1 MSPQIIFGTSVA
13 FGLIAWSIVI
23 VRYVWPLLHG
33 QSRTDALRPLL
44 MLHSFRFVGLAFL
57 VTGIVSPDLSAEWA
71 RPAAYG
77 DFIAAVLALLALAAL
92 PSRSGIAL
100 AWIFSVWGGAD
111 LLYAFYQGN
120 RVGLEPGQLGAAY
133 FILTVLVPLLLIT
146 HALAFRILLQRDAV
160 EAVSRSS

>member
-13 FGLIAWSIVI
+13 FGLIAWSIVV

-77 DFIAAVLALLALAAL
+77 DFIAAVLALLALGAL

-133 FILTVLVPLLLIT
+133 FILTVLVPLLLVT
-146 HALAFRILLQRDAV
+146 HALVFRILLQRNAV